1 MKETKIAN
9 RYAKALF
16 DFALEQ
22 KVLEQVKK
30 DMDLIVSVCFSNRD
44 FRLMLTSPLI
54 FPAKKEAIITE
65 IFGKHIQEMSL
76 HFLTI
81 ITRKRREAFIEGIA
95 KQFIEQYKEYKN
107 ITTAELATA
116 QKLDKDLR
124 DKVVAELEGQT
135 KGEIELI
142 EKVKEELIGGF
153 VLSYK
158 DFQYDASIKRQIK
171 KLRKEFDT
179 NLYIRGF

>member
-1 MKETKIAN
+1 MKETKIAS

-22 KVLEQVKK
+22 KVTEQVKN
-30 DMDLIVSVCFSNRD
+30 DMDLIVSVCSNNKD

-54 FPAKKEAIITE
+54 YSEKKEAIIAE
-65 IFGKHIQEMSL
+65 IFGKHIQEMTL
-76 HFLTI
+76 QFLFI

-95 KQFIEQYKEYKN
+95 RQFIELYKEYKN
-107 ITTAELATA
+107 ITTAELVTA
-116 QKLDKDLR
+116 RELGSELR
-124 DKVVAELEGQT
+124 DKVIAELKNQT

-142 EKVKEELIGGF
+142 EKIKEELIGGF

-158 DFQYDASIKRQIK
+158 DYQYDASIKKQIK
-171 KLRKEFDT
+171 KLRREFDT

>member
-1 MKETKIAN
+1 MKETKIAS

-22 KVLEQVKK
+22 KVPEQVKN
-30 DMDLIVSVCFSNRD
+30 DMDLIVSVCSNNKD
-44 FRLMLTSPLI
+44 FKLMLTSPLI
-54 FPAKKEAIITE
+54 YSEKKEAIIAE
-65 IFGKHIQEMSL
+65 IFGKHIQEMTL
-76 HFLTI
+76 QFLII

-95 KQFIEQYKEYKN
+95 RQFIELYKEYKN
-107 ITTAELATA
+107 ITTAELTTA
-116 QKLDKDLR
+116 RELGSELR
-124 DKVVAELEGQT
+124 EKVIAELKAQT

-142 EKVKEELIGGF
+142 EEIKEELIGGF

-158 DFQYDASIKRQIK
+158 DYQYDASIKKQIK
-171 KLRKEFDT
+171 KLRREFDT